1 MKKKKYNIYIV
12 SSNYYKNISL
22 KQIEFAT
29 KKLNELFG
37 KDFLNIVIH
46 NIDGS
51 LELPFF
57 VDYVLSKKK
66 NIDGIIT
73 LGCLVKGKTNHFEN
87 IAKTVSEKLL
97 ELSIKYKKPITSAV
111 VAVNRA
117 ADIRERTNGGKKDRA
132 IEASNA
138 LYQLISSMEKV

>member
-12 SSNYYKNISL
+12 SSNYYKNVSL

-29 KKLNELFG
+29 RKLNDLFG
-37 KDFLNIVIH
+37 KNFLNIIIH

-57 VDYVLSKKK
+57 VDYILSKKK
-66 NIDGIIT
+66 NVDGIIT
-73 LGCLVKGKTNHFEN
+73 LGCLVRGKTNHFEN
-87 IAKTVSEKLL
+87 IAKIISEKLL

-117 ADIRERTNGGKKDRA
+117 TDIRERTNGGKKDRA

-138 LYQLISSMEKV
+138 LYQLISHQDY

>member
-1 MKKKKYNIYIV
+1 MKKKKYNICIV

-37 KDFLNIVIH
+37 KNFLNIIIH

-87 IAKTVSEKLL
+87 IALKTL
-97 ELSIKYKKPITSAV
+97 
-111 VAVNRA
+111 
-117 ADIRERTNGGKKDRA
+117 
-132 IEASNA
+132 A
-138 LYQLISSMEKV
+138 LKGRPFW